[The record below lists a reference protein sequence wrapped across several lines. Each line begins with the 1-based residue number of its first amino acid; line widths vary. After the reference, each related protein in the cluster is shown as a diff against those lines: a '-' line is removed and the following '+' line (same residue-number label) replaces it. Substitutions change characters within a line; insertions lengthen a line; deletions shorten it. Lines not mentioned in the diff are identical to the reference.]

1 MGLTPS
7 NQPLADSLNRLRQ
20 AGRVSIP
27 AYTSRMRFDL
37 RSLDI
42 AERFSPG
49 ASTPYQIVVH

>member
-1 MGLTPS
+1 MAYYAAGVGVTGLTPS

-27 AYTSRMRFDL
+27 ACSSRMRFDL

-42 AERFSPG
+42 AERVP
-49 ASTPYQIVVH
+49 T